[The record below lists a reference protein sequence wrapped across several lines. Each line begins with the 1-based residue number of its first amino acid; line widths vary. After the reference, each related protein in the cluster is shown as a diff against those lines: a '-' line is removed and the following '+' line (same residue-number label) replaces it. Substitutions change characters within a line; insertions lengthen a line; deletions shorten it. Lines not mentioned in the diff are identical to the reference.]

1 MKAALLLVSAHPLG
15 HDSKQASLSNKR
27 PPLPYRSLPFLNP
40 PYKSPPQYSL
50 PPTPFLTE
58 ILWFRH

>member
-15 HDSKQASLSNKR
+15 HDSKQASLSDKH

-40 PYKSPPQYSL
+40 PYQTPPPPQYSL
-50 PPTPFLTE
+50 PPSPLFN
-58 ILWFRH
+58 